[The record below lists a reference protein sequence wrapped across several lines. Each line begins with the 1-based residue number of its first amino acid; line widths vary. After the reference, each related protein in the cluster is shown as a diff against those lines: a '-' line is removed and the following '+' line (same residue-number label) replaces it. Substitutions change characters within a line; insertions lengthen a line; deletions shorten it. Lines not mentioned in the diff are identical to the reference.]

1 MRFDHRRV
9 NTQVQLMV
17 ERWMNEDMVDIAPG
31 ATGKLCREIETII
44 EDYIDRYRD
53 LENEA
58 ERLIFQKNIDGEV
71 THKRAVEAVA
81 HSKSFPV
88 FDAALDFLNKEI
100 EKVLWESDYVEE
112 LYADPQQLTA
122 VNTPYLKAM
131 TGRDVL

>member
-31 ATGKLCREIETII
+31 ATGKLCREIETTI